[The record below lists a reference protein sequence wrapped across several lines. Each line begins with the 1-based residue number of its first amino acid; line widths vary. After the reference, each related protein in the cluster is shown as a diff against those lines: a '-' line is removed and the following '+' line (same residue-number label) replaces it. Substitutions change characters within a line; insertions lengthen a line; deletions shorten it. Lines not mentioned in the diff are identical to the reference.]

1 MGKSPFLERVC
12 LQIRLRHYSIRTAQ
26 SYLHWVYRFI
36 IFKKRH
42 PHDMAEAEV
51 SAFLAGWLSNAR
63 YTAAV
68 FFQRP
73 LTPAASGVKEK
84 I

>member
-1 MGKSPFLERVC
+1 MGKSPFLERVR
-12 LQIRLRHYSIRTAQ
+12 LQIRLRHYSIRTEQ

-51 SAFLAGWLSNAR
+51 SAFLGWLVVERQVRLPSFFNDR
-63 YTAAV
+63 SRQLPAV
-68 FFQRP
+68 
-73 LTPAASGVKEK
+73 
-84 I
+84 